1 MARLEELKKAKA
13 TLCSYCKSDL
23 CEWCQVERIVSQA
36 ETELDE
42 ENDDEH
48 YAPSSTYGDYS
59 PSNPW
64 DAPGMSIHDFI

>member
-23 CEWCQVERIVSQA
+23 CEWCQVGRIVSQA

-42 ENDDEH
+42 EDDNEY

-64 DAPGMSIHDFI
+64 DAPRMSIHDFI

>member
-1 MARLEELKKAKA
+1 MARLEELKKAKVI
-13 TLCSYCKSDL
+13 LCSYCEFDM
-23 CEWCQVERIVSQA
+23 CEWCQVERIMSQA

-42 ENDDEH
+42 EDDDEH
-48 YAPSSTYGDYS
+48 YIPSSTYGNYS